1 MKLQTFVF
9 INFIV
14 SFLSDVALNDIANPP
29 KLIPFNS
36 KIIDSLKP
44 YFKNK
49 SIVISGIYAGITI
62 CLTLLGVSLISKTI
76 YNFHVPTNFY
86 ELLKY
91 LLLAFPIGYIVDIG
105 IDKFNIFGKTLVP
118 YYKIAGAG
126 FWGAMAFVFSIIIS
140 FLLQKYLIPLL

>member
-14 SFLSDVALNDIANPP
+14 SFLSDIVLNDIANTP
-29 KLIPFNS
+29 KSFNS
-36 KIIDSLKP
+36 KIIESLKP

-49 SIVISGIYAGITI
+49 SIVLSGIYAGITI
-62 CLTLLGVSLISKTI
+62 CLTLLGVSLLSKTI
-76 YNFHVPTNFY
+76 YNFHVPTDFY

-91 LLLAFPIGYIVDIG
+91 LLLAFPIGYIVDMG

>member
-1 MKLQTFVF
+1 MKFQTFVF

-14 SFLSDVALNDIANPP
+14 SFLSDIVLNDISNPP

-49 SIVISGIYAGITI
+49 SIIISGIYAGITI
-62 CLTLLGVSLISKTI
+62 CLTLLGVSLLSKTI
-76 YNFHVPTNFY
+76 YNFHTPNNFY

-91 LLLAFPIGYIVDIG
+91 LLLAFPIGYIVDMG

-126 FWGAMAFVFSIIIS
+126 FWGAIAFVFSIMIS
-140 FLLQKYLIPLL
+140 FLLQKYLIPIL

>member
-1 MKLQTFVF
+1 MT
-9 INFIV
+9 
-14 SFLSDVALNDIANPP
+14 NPP

-62 CLTLLGVSLISKTI
+62 CLTLLGVSLLSKTI
-76 YNFHVPTNFY
+76 YNFHTPNNFY

-91 LLLAFPIGYIVDIG
+91 LLLAFPIGYIVDMG

-126 FWGAMAFVFSIIIS
+126 FWGAIAFVFSIMIS